1 MLCASV
7 GSGPV
12 PDVGPALSV
21 SLPDV
26 MSSSSPNTIS
36 VTAGA
41 GPDSVFS
48 GELTET
54 GTGTMEFRLFGRFRV
69 KAVDLWRSGHAP
81 VDGLVDGLKKPK
93 PPTSPP
99 TGA

>member
-1 MLCASV
+1 
-7 GSGPV
+7 
-12 PDVGPALSV
+12 
-21 SLPDV
+21 
-26 MSSSSPNTIS
+26 
-36 VTAGA
+36 
-41 GPDSVFS
+41 
-48 GELTET
+48 
-54 GTGTMEFRLFGRFRV
+54 MEFRLFGRFRV